1 MKMTILCSGDSVTA
15 GNSEKSSYP
24 GRLQDILDGLGYDAE
39 VINCGHGGECL
50 SAIVARMGGVA
61 CYLGEDLTFPADNS
75 PVSLGERS
83 FIGGRISDTKLR
95 LCYPDVNGEDLY
107 VYFTQDVRDTNPITI
122 RGKEYILT
130 VDSDSHTN
138 FLQKKEPDGVE
149 TVVPKGSL
157 VFTAHRRCA
166 DVNVIFAGLND
177 GGGLTLA
184 RWLDTMEAC
193 SKLNGGK
200 YVIIGAYIANN
211 HPLWNAW
218 PDVPG
223 ETPDKKYAYYR
234 RAALERFG
242 MHFVDLYDEF
252 PLRGMDLMLE
262 GGYLTDK
269 TPEEIAI
276 MREKMANHIIPAEI
290 TYNYLADREVHLSVE
305 GYHIIASLVAE
316 RMKLLGYLD

>member
-1 MKMTILCSGDSVTA
+1 MKFTILCSGDSVTA
-15 GNSEKSSYP
+15 GNNTENSFP
-24 GRLQDILDGLGYDAE
+24 GRLGAILNSQGYDVN

-50 SAIVARMGGVA
+50 SAIIARMGGVA

-83 FIGGRISDTKLR
+83 FIGGRISNTKLR

-130 VDSDSHTN
+130 ADNEAHIN

-149 TVVPKGSL
+149 TVIPKGSL

-200 YVIIGAYIANN
+200 YIIIGAYIANN
-211 HPLWNAW
+211 HPLWNVW

-223 ETPDKKYAYYR
+223 ETPEEKYAYYR

-252 PLRGMDLMLE
+252 PLRGMDLMLD
-262 GGYLTDK
+262 GGYLADK

-290 TYNYLADREVHLSVE
+290 TYNYLADKEVHLSVE

-316 RMKLLGYLD
+316 RMKLLGYLG